1 MEEKLEELEERQI
14 RMEQK
19 LDMILRLL
27 QPISHSCE
35 GMDQH
40 INFIEGAYSVLR
52 SPIDLTLKAFKPL
65 FGSEETMP
73 DFRTSQLE
81 DN

>member
-1 MEEKLEELEERQI
+1 MENRLKEIEERQI
-14 RMEQK
+14 KIEQK

-27 QPISHSCE
+27 QPISQSCE

-52 SPIDLTLKAFKPL
+52 SPIDLTLKAFQPL
-65 FGSEETMP
+65 FGTEETMP

>member
-1 MEEKLEELEERQI
+1 MEEKLEELGERQI

-27 QPISHSCE
+27 QPISQSCE

-52 SPIDLTLKAFKPL
+52 SPIDLTLKAFQPL
-65 FGSEETMP
+65 FGSNEALPELRP
-73 DFRTSQLE
+73 PQIE